1 MDRERLAAGTGIV
14 AAAAV
19 AMLVAATYA
28 LLDPTALGPYFA
40 AAPVGPPVVTL
51 FALVA
56 IVVLAAGAEE
66 RSDPALMAGAALVL
80 GAFSAGLAW
89 WWALSVSPSLVG
101 SLTDLAIFEYH
112 RWAIALAATALLS
125 ASVGYARAVL

>member
-1 MDRERLAAGTGIV
+1 MDRDRLAAGVGIV

-19 AMLVAATYA
+19 AVLVGATYA
-28 LLDPTALGPYFA
+28 LLDPTAVAPYFA
-40 AAPVGPPVVTL
+40 AGPAGPQIVAL

-66 RSDPALMAGAALVL
+66 RSDPALMAGAAVVL

-101 SLTDLAIFEYH
+101 SLTDVAAFEYH
-112 RWAIALAATALLS
+112 RWSVAAAATVLLAAAG
-125 ASVGYARAVL
+125 AYARAVL

>member
-1 MDRERLAAGTGIV
+1 MDRERLAAGAGIV

-19 AMLVAATYA
+19 ATLVAATYA

-40 AAPVGPPVVTL
+40 AGPVGPPVVTL

-56 IVVLAAGAEE
+56 IVVLAAGVEE
-66 RSDPALMAGAALVL
+66 RSDPPLMAGAALVL

-101 SLTDLAIFEYH
+101 SLTDLASFAYH
-112 RWAIALAATALLS
+112 RWAVALAATALLAAS
-125 ASVGYARAVL
+125 AVYARAVL